1 MGAELSR
8 SGSERRNY
16 NQVGPL
22 RSVNI
27 LQTACESKS
36 TECVKF
42 LINEIM
48 DARRSLIHDDDDNE
62 EEEVE
67 EDYLNMPPEA
77 GDGGGVVLN
86 ARRLNNPT
94 CQEFLTSPMRQV
106 IFFELGKELATSNA
120 AAPHQMDT
128 TTYAKMIN
136 NTPGALL
143 HLLNRCIY
151 TKQEFCAPYS
161 SCSHYESNCSHSW
174 ACMGGSSC
182 VCTKVDNI

>member
-1 MGAELSR
+1 
-8 SGSERRNY
+8 
-16 NQVGPL
+16 
-22 RSVNI
+22 
-27 LQTACESKS
+27 
-36 TECVKF
+36 
-42 LINEIM
+42 M

-62 EEEVE
+62 EEEAE
-67 EDYLNMPPEA
+67 EDYLNMPE
-77 GDGGGVVLN
+77 GDGGVVLN

-94 CQEFLTSPMRQV
+94 YQEFLTSPMRQV

-151 TKQEFCAPYS
+151 TKQEFCAPYNS
-161 SCSHYESNCSHSW
+161 FSHY
-174 ACMGGSSC
+174 
-182 VCTKVDNI
+182 VRK